1 MFVQSI
7 YSTEKLHNTRIFFLI
22 IFDTVEYEI
31 LI

>member
-7 YSTEKLHNTRIFFLI
+7 YSTEKLHNTGIFFLI